1 MEGLPGP
8 GGVEAIISWGEGR
21 KEGGREG
28 GKEGG
33 REGIKDAEN
42 IIALFWMISASFC
55 CACGSAAA
63 GSPSGGHSVAA
74 LLIQDE
80 HQTNQVIQS

>member
-1 MEGLPGP
+1 M
-8 GGVEAIISWGEGR
+8 
-21 KEGGREG
+21 
-28 GKEGG
+28 
-33 REGIKDAEN
+33 KDAEN